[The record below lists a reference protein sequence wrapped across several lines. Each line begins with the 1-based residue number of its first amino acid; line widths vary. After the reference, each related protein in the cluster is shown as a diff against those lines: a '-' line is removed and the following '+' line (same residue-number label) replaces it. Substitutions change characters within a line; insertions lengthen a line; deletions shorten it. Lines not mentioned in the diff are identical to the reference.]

1 MRGLESHGMLLA
13 ASDGDHGKPHL
24 ATCGEDIPLGSRLK

>member
-1 MRGLESHGMLLA
+1 MLLA

-24 ATCGEDIPLGSRLK
+24 ATCGEEIPLGSRLK